1 MEKAIELFLSAAAGR
16 RRACVGPGFAARFA
30 AIILRQSRYFVFGE
44 LNGYLHGARCGPG
57 TPGWAHGARLILQG
71 RYVIYLRPIPANTR
85 VVVI

>member
-16 RRACVGPGFAARFA
+16 RRACVGPLGPLPL
-30 AIILRQSRYFVFGE
+30 ILRQSRYFVFGE
-44 LNGYLHGARCGPG
+44 LNGYLYGARCGPG